1 MNRRLNIFTKLIISL
16 LLFFTTAASFAL
28 DLRHEPQVR
37 AYIAAVSKKYDFDE
51 NQLTA
56 WFRQVQFVP
65 EVIAKMTVPPGRVI
79 PWYAYRN
86 LFITDERI
94 SEGVAFWRKN
104 AKALAAA
111 EREYG
116 VPASVIVGIIGV
128 ETSYG
133 GNKGHFSAFDTL
145 STLAFRYPPRSKFFL
160 NELTQFLLLTREQG
174 WNPFSIKG
182 SYAGALG
189 LAQFMPSSYRTY
201 AVSADSNGFSD
212 LFHNNRDAI
221 FSIAN
226 YMQKKGWRA
235 GEPVALPA
243 KVVNQNFRSL
253 SDPDGRLRFSVG
265 ELANY
270 GLVPEKHVSSQARAG
285 VLFLEGDDAWEHW
298 ITFAN
303 FQVIKRYNASN
314 RYALVV
320 YELGSIIKQKAKK

>member
-1 MNRRLNIFTKLIISL
+1 MNHKLHTFLKLIIF
-16 LLFFTTAASFAL
+16 LFLFSTTASFAL

-37 AYIAAVSKKYDFDE
+37 AYITTVSKRYGFNE
-51 NQLTA
+51 AQLTE
-56 WFRQVQFVP
+56 WFSQVKYNPV
-65 EVIAKMTVPPGRVI
+65 VIAKMTQPPGRVI
-79 PWYAYRN
+79 PWFAYRD

-94 SEGVAFWRKN
+94 REGVAYWRKN
-104 AKALAAA
+104 ATELAAA
-111 EREYG
+111 ERKYG

-133 GNKGHFSAFDTL
+133 GNKGSFSAFDTL
-145 STLAFRYPPRSKFFL
+145 STLAFRYPSRSQFFT

-174 WNPFSIKG
+174 WDPFSIKG

-189 LAQFMPSSYRTY
+189 LPQFMPSSYRIY
-201 AVSADSNGFSD
+201 AVAEGESGFSD

-221 FSIAN
+221 ASVAN
-226 YMQKKGWRA
+226 YLQKKGWQR

-253 SDPDGRLRFSVG
+253 SDQDGRLRFTVG

-270 GLVPEKHVSSQARAG
+270 GLVPEKRVPGQTRAG
-285 VLFLEGDDAWEHW
+285 VLFLYGDDVWEHW

-320 YELGSIIKQKAKK
+320 YELGSIIKKAAKR

>member
-1 MNRRLNIFTKLIISL
+1 MNQKLSIFVKLIISL
-16 LLFFTTAASFAL
+16 LLFFTSAAFAL
-28 DLRHEPQVR
+28 DLRHEPEVR
-37 AYIAAVSKKYDFDE
+37 AYITAVSKKYDFNE
-51 NQLTA
+51 NQLTS
-56 WFRQVQFVP
+56 WFRQVQFNP
-65 EVIAKMTVPPGRVI
+65 EVIAKMTQPPGRVI
-79 PWYAYRN
+79 PWYAYRD

-94 SEGVAFWRKN
+94 REGVAYWRKN

-145 STLAFRYPPRSKFFL
+145 STLAFRYPSRSKFFM

-189 LAQFMPSSYRTY
+189 LPQFMPSSYRIY
-201 AVSADSNGFSD
+201 AISAEDNGLSD

-221 FSIAN
+221 ASVAN
-226 YMQKKGWRA
+226 YLQKKGWRR

-253 SDPDGRLRFSVG
+253 SDQDGRLRFSIG

-270 GLVPEKHVSSQARAG
+270 GLEPEKHVPSSTRAG
-285 VLFLEGDDAWEHW
+285 VLFFDGGDAWEHW
-298 ITFAN
+298 LTFAN
-303 FQVIKRYNASN
+303 FQVIKRYNESN

-320 YELGSIIKQKAKK
+320 YELGSIIKKQVAK